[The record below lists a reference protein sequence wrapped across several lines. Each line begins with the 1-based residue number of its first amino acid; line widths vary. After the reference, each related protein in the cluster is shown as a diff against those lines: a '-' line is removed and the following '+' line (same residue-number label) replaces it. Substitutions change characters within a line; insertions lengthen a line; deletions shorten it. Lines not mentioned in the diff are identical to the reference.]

1 VEWPGKDPKMQ
12 VMFPQIAIDEGF
24 VDAFK
29 TTIIAG
35 RNFSKDIKSDEQ
47 NYMLNERAIQVM
59 GMKPETAIGKTFHLW
74 GNKGTIIGVVKDFNY
89 QPVHKAIEP
98 LVLRYQKNSSFF
110 IVRTNPGNTEATID
124 AIKNIC
130 ARLNPGY
137 PFAYDFVDQDIAKLY
152 RAEQQMGSIFNV
164 FTILAI
170 FISCLGLF
178 GLTNFIAEKRTK
190 EIGIRK
196 VIGAS
201 VTGIVALLSKG
212 LIKLVIIAILIA
224 TPLAWW
230 AMNNWLSDF
239 AYHVEIGWLVFVI
252 AGLASVLIAL
262 ITISFQAVKAA
273 LANPIKSLKT
283 E

>member
-1 VEWPGKDPKMQ
+1 
-12 VMFPQIAIDEGF
+12 
-24 VDAFK
+24 
-29 TTIIAG
+29 
-35 RNFSKDIKSDEQ
+35 
-47 NYMLNERAIQVM
+47 M

-178 GLTNFIAEKRTK
+178 GLASFVAEQRTK

-196 VIGAS
+196 VVGAS
-201 VTGIVALLSKG
+201 VFNLWGLLSKEFIG
-212 LIKLVIIAILIA
+212 LVLISCCIAAPVAYYYMNGWLRNYSYRTDITWYVFAMAIGGALVITLL
-224 TPLAWW
+224 T
-230 AMNNWLSDF
+230 
-239 AYHVEIGWLVFVI
+239 V
-252 AGLASVLIAL
+252 
-262 ITISFQAVKAA
+262 SFQAIKAA
-273 LANPIKSLKT
+273 IANPIKSLRT